1 MALVICMVLSTL
13 LMRSL
18 MSFMEP
24 AMRDVYKRQFRGQ
37 VHLYVLNFL
46 KILCENGTL
55 RELPGC
61 ARAYRIRYNAAHGIL
76 DHHLPGRRP
85 GGNGQKD

>member
-24 AMRDVYKRQFRGQ
+24 AMRYASFPQ
-37 VHLYVLNFL
+37 
-46 KILCENGTL
+46 
-55 RELPGC
+55 C
-61 ARAYRIRYNAAHGIL
+61 AL
-76 DHHLPGRRP
+76 TKLSV
-85 GGNGQKD
+85 